1 MARISQNNCN
11 FAAVKI
17 KIQSMTNK
25 IYTFLVSF
33 IALTAVFCACDD
45 DVTYA
50 DLRKAENK
58 AIASFIKNGCNVLA
72 EDSSTSILRV
82 DPIKE
87 ISEEEFFAND
97 TVTDVSK
104 NEYVLFAN
112 SGVYM
117 QIVRKGTGE
126 KLKDG
131 ENCQIICRFHEYN
144 ISADSLQLSNR
155 MAAFEQY
162 ADVMS
167 VTNNSGKYNASF
179 VSGLMANTY
188 GTAVPGGWL
197 MALPFVNLGRQTN
210 ESDEIA
216 KVRLIVPSGQ
226 GQSYASKG
234 IYGCFYE
241 ITMQRG
247 R

>member
-1 MARISQNNCN
+1 
-11 FAAVKI
+11 
-17 KIQSMTNK
+17 MTHK
-25 IYTFLVSF
+25 LYTLLFSLV
-33 IALTAVFCACDD
+33 ALAAVFCACDD

-50 DLRKAENK
+50 DMRKAENK
-58 AIASFIKNGCNVLA
+58 AIASFIKNGCKVMA
-72 EDSSTSILRV
+72 EDSATAILRV

-87 ISEEEFFAND
+87 ISEEEFFAHD
-97 TVTDVSK
+97 SVTDVSK

-126 KLKDG
+126 KMKDG

-155 MAAFEQY
+155 LAAFEQY
-162 ADVMS
+162 PDVMS

-188 GTAVPGGWL
+188 GTSVPGGWL
-197 MALPFVNLGRQTN
+197 MVLPYVNLGRQTN
-210 ESDEIA
+210 ENDEIA
-216 KVRLIVPSGQ
+216 KVRLIVPSAQ
-226 GQSYASKG
+226 GQSYASRG